1 MLHVSGRDASEH
13 TAAAALTELRNNNN
27 HHMKN
32 KSIAS
37 PNAIVTSILS
47 KNHIDHLEANSV
59 SVIPIDAAD
68 NGKQNNGSIISGGLP
83 NTQQQSRIKG
93 KNIFALHSNIC
104 VRAGAFVCPFSY
116 KHIIAAFRFFF
127 VGFVSYVNRDL
138 MIFCLYLFH
147 LVCRPFFSLCSM
159 LSTTTTTKCSEKIT
173 WTDKCSSYLEFNES
187 YACNNATRSS
197 NRIGNASPNPIT
209 TALRNGCRI
218 NGHQQKGNHLTAQLE
233 STIAGSWR
241 PAKCENDNQTLK
253 RRRY

>member
-1 MLHVSGRDASEH
+1 MLKQTASSLDEMLHVSGRDASEH

-93 KNIFALHSNIC
+93 KNRMLLLFFLFFFALHSNIC
-104 VRAGAFVCPFSY
+104 ARGRICVPFL
-116 KHIIAAFRFFF
+116 KHIIATFRLIFLFYF
-127 VGFVSYVNRDL
+127 GFCFLCEPRFNDFLFVS
-138 MIFCLYLFH
+138 F
-147 LVCRPFFSLCSM
+147 PFG
-159 LSTTTTTKCSEKIT
+159 LSSDFLIVS
-173 WTDKCSSYLEFNES
+173 D
-187 YACNNATRSS
+187 AVHNN
-197 NRIGNASPNPIT
+197 NNWK
-209 TALRNGCRI
+209 
-218 NGHQQKGNHLTAQLE
+218 QKLQWKNHLD
-233 STIAGSWR
+233 R
-241 PAKCENDNQTLK
+241 
-253 RRRY
+253 

>member
-1 MLHVSGRDASEH
+1 MLLFNLHFLLFFLLQDVLKQTASSLDEMLHVSGRDASEH

-93 KNIFALHSNIC
+93 KNRMRLLFFL
-104 VRAGAFVCPFSY
+104 
-116 KHIIAAFRFFF
+116 FFF
-127 VGFVSYVNRDL
+127 CFTFEHLRARAHLCALSQAYYRYLSVDFFILFWVLFL
-138 MIFCLYLFH
+138 M
-147 LVCRPFFSLCSM
+147 
-159 LSTTTTTKCSEKIT
+159 
-173 WTDKCSSYLEFNES
+173 
-187 YACNNATRSS
+187 
-197 NRIGNASPNPIT
+197 
-209 TALRNGCRI
+209 
-218 NGHQQKGNHLTAQLE
+218 
-233 STIAGSWR
+233 
-241 PAKCENDNQTLK
+241 
-253 RRRY
+253 